1 MADQF
6 MLKAVLSANA
16 AGMLGTLKAVNT
28 ATRTTRKYLLDVGK
42 SATALAGQVGL
53 PLGLIGGALSAFSIA
68 GVQSAIAGFAELTGQ
83 ISDSAKGL
91 GLSAEEYQ
99 RIIYIANQSGVAA
112 DAMGASMGRLNKN
125 IAMAVA
131 GKNKEFSSLMAKAGI
146 SMRNTNGSI
155 KSATELLPEL
165 ADLFQ
170 RNQNAGTQARMGNVA
185 LGKSW
190 QALAALLNDGKKGID
205 DLTERHKMLGITI
218 KDEVVAEGEKFGDQ
232 LTDLKL
238 AVNSYGT
245 VISAKLLP
253 LMSPLIEKTIQWV
266 VQNRELITT
275 NVSAFITDMATSL
288 QQVDWKGVVDGVRDF
303 VNGCKDLIDWLGG
316 TKNALIGLVLFM
328 NIKTIAAFADL
339 LGSTVRLGAGLIRFA
354 IKAVPKMLGA
364 LGLLTTE
371 TGAAALATD
380 GLTASTKAA
389 DAAASG
395 LNKRLKTVLGT
406 LGSIAIAAA
415 PLAAMWG
422 LKEWTGDPND
432 PETNIKSGERAN
444 WMQENIVKPTKGML
458 SWFGFDKD
466 AGIEARRGL
475 NRAELGGDAYPSL
488 FDRAQSQQAGGKFT
502 FEFVNAPEGLRLV
515 GAPANSKHEINLD
528 GGYSSFALGMP

>member
-1 MADQF
+1 MADNWQ
-6 MLKAVLSANA
+6 LKAVLSANA

-68 GVQSAIAGFAELTGQ
+68 GVQQAIAGFAELTGQ

-131 GKNKEFSSLMAKAGI
+131 GKNKEFASLMDKAGI

-303 VNGCKDLIDWLGG
+303 VRGCKDLIDWLGG
-316 TKNALIGLVLFM
+316 AKNALIALAVVM
-328 NIKTIAAFADL
+328 NMQTIAAFFGLIGATWRL
-339 LGSTVRLGAGLIRFA
+339 VWGLGVLTVTAVPAAITSVRALGAA
-354 IKAVPKMLGA
+354 MLTTGTA
-364 LGLLTTE
+364 ANAMLGLLGKIGLVA
-371 TGAAALATD
+371 GA
-380 GLTASTKAA
+380 GFI
-389 DAAASG
+389 G
-395 LNKRLKTVLGT
+395 WELGT
-406 LGSIAIAAA
+406 KL
-415 PLAAMWG
+415 
-422 LKEWTGDPND
+422 N
-432 PETNIKSGERAN
+432 
-444 WMQENIVKPTKGML
+444 ENIINPATQWLTNGKNDT
-458 SWFGFDKD
+458 
-466 AGIEARRGL
+466 
-475 NRAELGGDAYPSL
+475 LGGAIYDAMNPTVGGEITVK
-488 FDRAQSQQAGGKFT
+488 FD
-502 FEFVNAPEGLRLV
+502 NAPSGMRVEQSGAKGPVAINTDV
-515 GAPANSKHEINLD
+515 GYR
-528 GGYSSFALGMP
+528 GFATGMPY

>member
-16 AGMLGTLKAVNT
+16 AGMLGTLKSVNQ
-28 ATRTTRKYLLDVGK
+28 ATKTTRKYLLDVGK
-42 SATALAGQVGL
+42 SATNLAGQVGL

-131 GKNKEFSSLMAKAGI
+131 GKNKEFASLMAKAGI

-422 LKEWTGDPND
+422 LKEWAGDPND

-444 WMQENIVKPTKGML
+444 WMQENLVNPTKGML

-466 AGIEARRGL
+466 AGIEARRSL